1 MTSWIWHQKHR
12 QQKQIYTKWT
22 TPDFCASKETR
33 MKRLP
38 IGGMGD
44 LQVICL
50 IRGLIAWPRLTLA
63 LFWIPSQADLA
74 EWSCPVRTLSPGLR
88 QPEPSRPIKF
98 RPVPN
103 HLHNSK
109 GKGSPPPENPSD
121 EADLNWWHSVLIWT
135 CCLMGSWASSAN
147 IVLSVSYWRILWLA
161 CPATPC

>member
-1 MTSWIWHQKHR
+1 MTLDLSMTSWIWHQKHR
-12 QQKQIYTKWT
+12 QQKQIYTKWA

-63 LFWIPSQADLA
+63 LFWIPGQADLA

-88 QPEPSRPIKF
+88 QPEPSRPITF

-103 HLHNSK
+103 HLHKSK

-121 EADLNWWHSVLIWT
+121 AADLNWWHSVLIGHAAWWGPGLLQQT
-135 CCLMGSWASSAN
+135 
-147 IVLSVSYWRILWLA
+147 
-161 CPATPC
+161 